1 MCLPWCLPPTGTAQ
15 FPPQLPPPPV
25 RRAESGWFNFLRRFP
40 PPGSPSHHLR
50 IPLFLNRPPKS
61 PLYSTV
67 PPLYMQL
74 NSLPSSLY
82 QMRPVAPR
90 TIELFYATPSPRV
103 PWAIA
108 LVPSWFRAQIYTTPT
123 RMRHWRTWQKGG
135 ESLCDKVEKS
145 KRKVP
150 KRDDRLR
157 VARAILDQWGGDRAP
172 NLCVSF
178 TCSFYVH

>member
-1 MCLPWCLPPTGTAQ
+1 VCLPWCLPPTGTAQ

-40 PPGSPSHHLR
+40 PPGSPPSDPAISQSASQITTLLDR
-50 IPLFLNRPPKS
+50 A
-61 PLYSTV
+61 
-67 PPLYMQL
+67 
-74 NSLPSSLY
+74 SSLH
-82 QMRPVAPR
+82 A
-90 TIELFYATPSPRV
+90 TELSTFFTLPNATSGSAYNRAFLRNTLSPGTLGH
-103 PWAIA
+103 P
-108 LVPSWFRAQIYTTPT
+108 LVPSWFRAQIYTTPK
-123 RMRHWRTWQKGG
+123 RQRHWRTWQKGG

-178 TCSFYVH
+178 TCSFYVHES